1 MCMQILLQLLARP
14 FYLFSMTMHIFMN
27 PYYYR
32 VANNT
37 SGIHFARALLVVTL
51 SRERMKRLI
60 MAITL
65 AMLATGCVHKQTQ
78 SGQQHALGDIKV
90 GKSATR
96 NQPYYPAKAQAGRI
110 EGVVRASYTVNTKG
124 CAENIKIVAAQPADV
139 FEKETMHAMN
149 KWCGMEPTSLPKI
162 ITITFRVMTPTY

>member
-1 MCMQILLQLLARP
+1 MIESLIIRPGFILL
-14 FYLFSMTMHIFMN
+14 
-27 PYYYR
+27 
-32 VANNT
+32 
-37 SGIHFARALLVVTL
+37 GALLMATL
-51 SRERMKRLI
+51 SKERMKRLT

-78 SGQQHALGDIKV
+78 SGQQHTAGDIKA

-110 EGVVRASYTVNTKG
+110 EGVVRSSYTVNTKG
-124 CAENIKIVAAQPADV
+124 CAENIKIVSAQPADV
-139 FEKETMHAMN
+139 FEKETIRAMN

-162 ITITFRVMTPTY
+162 STITFRLNGGARMEEAPLTVDK